1 LDISPFSLKMK
12 FVIGILAIVA
22 FSAIVSAAD
31 VDNSKPAIDNRKL
44 ARFEQ
49 DKKEVTSFLN
59 ARNIIKTVV
68 KLLFGTTEES
78 SATSRQLLSVVVKV
92 LDMVR
97 TSFGARARSTGSG
110 RGIRDAFDDAT
121 LAGVSMTRGF
131 IKSYLAKDNPT
142 CAQRHLC
149 EASKDAVRDGRELG
163 YLVAQFGGYASSY
176 LFENQKSSPF
186 NNSYEAV
193 KRGRSG
199 EDCAKIYATCN
210 ETDI

>member
-1 LDISPFSLKMK
+1 MLVTDTAFISSYYSLKMK

-31 VDNSKPAIDNRKL
+31 IDNSKPAIDNRKL

-131 IKSYLAKDNPT
+131 IKSYLSKDNPS

-163 YLVAQFGGYASSY
+163 YLVAQFGG
-176 LFENQKSSPF
+176 
-186 NNSYEAV
+186 
-193 KRGRSG
+193 
-199 EDCAKIYATCN
+199 
-210 ETDI
+210 